1 MLTTDHWQYLH
12 GKPVSTGQIKVQNDD
27 FVVREILGYEPCGEG
42 EHIYLWC
49 RKTGLN
55 TAFVAEQIAKFCRL
69 PLRAVTYAG
78 RKDKHAVTEQWIGV
92 HLPGKGNFDWQDLRL
107 EGLEI
112 LSSKRH
118 NKKLRTGVLKGNRF
132 ELILRNITHP
142 QELESRIAQIQTYGV
157 PNYFGQQ
164 RFGESR
170 YHPGGSNLALA
181 EKILAGEEI
190 RNRNKR
196 SMAISALRSW
206 LFNEF
211 VSQRIESGR
220 YDKVTAGE
228 PLILAGSNSFF
239 IAEEDDQTL
248 SQRLASGDI
257 QLSAPMWGKGDLVCK
272 HDALVWE
279 KTVAQNYSSLTQSL
293 EKLGLKQERR
303 AISLIPSK
311 MQWKFVD
318 DEVKIAFDLPSG
330 CFATSVVREL
340 ITLIENGDDH

>member
-12 GKPVSTGQIKVQNDD
+12 GKPESTGKLKVQNND

-55 TAFVAEQIAKFCRL
+55 TAFVAEQIAKFCQL

-78 RKDKHAVTEQWIGV
+78 RKDKHAITEQWIGV
-92 HLPGKGNFDWQDLRL
+92 HLPGKGDFDWQALKL

-112 LSSKRH
+112 ISAKRH

-132 ELILRNITHP
+132 ELVLRDITQP
-142 QELESRIAQIQTYGV
+142 EALKARLEQVKSRGV

-181 EKILAGEEI
+181 EKMIAGEEI

-211 VSQRIESGR
+211 VSERIASGC
-220 YDKVTAGE
+220 YQKVIAGDT
-228 PLILAGSNSFF
+228 LILAGSNSFF
-239 IAEEDDQTL
+239 VAEQNDETL
-248 SQRLASGDI
+248 AQRLATGDI
-257 QLSAPMWGKGDLVCK
+257 QISAPMWGKGDLAAK
-272 HDALVWE
+272 QGSRLWE
-279 KTVAQNYSSLTQSL
+279 QEVAQKHLPLAQSL
-293 EKLGLKQERR
+293 ENLGLKQERR
-303 AISLIPSK
+303 AISLLPTK
-311 MQWKFVD
+311 MQWNFVD
-318 DEVKIAFDLPSG
+318 DGVKIAFDLPSG

-340 ITLIENGDDH
+340 ISLDESGDNL

>member
-12 GKPVSTGQIKVQNDD
+12 GKPESTGKLKVQNDD

-55 TAFVAEQIAKFCRL
+55 TAFVAEQIAKFCQL

-78 RKDKHAVTEQWIGV
+78 RKDKHAITEQWIGV
-92 HLPGKGNFDWQDLRL
+92 HLPGKGDFDWQTLKL

-112 LSSKRH
+112 ISAKRH

-132 ELILRNITHP
+132 ELMLRSITQP
-142 QELESRIAQIQTYGV
+142 DALVARLELIKSHGV

-181 EKILAGEEI
+181 EKMIAGEEI

-196 SMAISALRSW
+196 SMAISAMRSW

-211 VSQRIESGR
+211 VSKRIASGC
-220 YDKVTAGE
+220 YQKVITGD

-239 IAEEDDQTL
+239 VAEKNDETL
-248 SQRLASGDI
+248 AQRLATGDI
-257 QLSAPMWGKGDLVCK
+257 QISAPMWGKGDLAAQ
-272 HDALVWE
+272 HDALIWE
-279 KTVAQNYSSLTQSL
+279 QEVARHHLPLAQSL
-293 EKLGLKQERR
+293 ENLGLKQERR
-303 AISLIPSK
+303 AISLLPAK
-311 MQWKFVD
+311 MQWNFVD
-318 DEVKIAFDLPSG
+318 DGVKIAFDLPSG

-340 ITLIENGDDH
+340 ISLDESGDNL